1 MYCVY
6 TIHAN
11 DRNKILWKIFTK
23 VETKSPQGCWGKVIN
38 VTVAPS
44 R

>member
-1 MYCVY
+1 MFCVY

-11 DRNKILWKIFTK
+11 DRNKILWKLFTK
-23 VETKSPQGCWGKVIN
+23 VEARNSPLGCGKVIN
-38 VTVAPS
+38 VIAAPS